1 MASYSLDAG
10 TFPDVLDQYLW
21 DRSRCSFIMGPL
33 GSGKTYASIV
43 RLLILMQEQE
53 PNAQGVRPTRFVAV
67 RNTYPDLTT
76 TTIKDFQEIFTPE
89 LGTMKMGSAEPPT
102 YRVSAHLADGTSI
115 KSEVIFL
122 ALDRAEAVKKLR
134 GIQAT
139 GFWLNEAKEL
149 EKPIIDMADLR
160 HGRYPSEAAGGVT
173 CTWHGMFGDTNAPD
187 EDSWYFKMAEQ
198 VQPKEWS
205 FLRQPGG
212 LFPTGNKKAD
222 GTEVFIP
229 NSEAEN
235 LPHLPEGYYDRGQA
249 GKADDW
255 IRVNLCNEYG
265 FLVDGRP
272 VHPEYVDSKH
282 CATEEIEYD
291 PALPLLLGID
301 FGRTP
306 AACAV
311 QFLPQWGRY
320 VAIDE
325 FVSED
330 MSQQLFAPELRVW
343 LNDRFKVTVEGLSKK
358 VRGWSD
364 PAGEAK
370 GQATEDTPRQI
381 LIANGIP
388 VLPAPSN
395 SPTLRRVAIANPA
408 RRLCM
413 DGMPAFQISP
423 RCRMLRKGLMGGFCY
438 RKLKVPGADRFHEV
452 PDKNIYSHIVEA
464 CEYVLLGEGEGVDA
478 LTPADDYGDGDPN
491 EGFQEFALLD

>member
-1 MASYSLDAG
+1 VASYSLDAG
-10 TFPDVLDQYLW
+10 VFPPILDQYIW
-21 DRSRCSFIMGPL
+21 GRDRCTFIMGPL

-43 RLLILMQEQE
+43 RMLILMQEQL
-53 PNAQGVRPTRFVAV
+53 PNDEGVRPSRFVAV

-76 TTIKDFQEIFTPE
+76 TTIKDFQEIFTPS
-89 LGTMKMGSAEPPT
+89 LGHMKMGGAEPPT
-102 YRVSAHLADGTSI
+102 FTVGVRLPDDTIVR
-115 KSEVIFL
+115 SEVIFL

-134 GIQAT
+134 GVQAT

-160 HGRYPSEAAGGVT
+160 HGRYPSEAAGGVK

-187 EDSWYFKMAEQ
+187 EDSWYFKMAELI
-198 VQPKEWS
+198 QPEEWT

-212 LFPTGNKKAD
+212 LFPTGTKRAN
-222 GTEVFIP
+222 GTEIFLP
-229 NSEAEN
+229 NEEAEN
-235 LPHLPEGYYDRGQA
+235 LPHLPEGYYEKGQQ

-255 IRVNLCNEYG
+255 IRVNLSNEYG

-272 VHPEYVDSKH
+272 VHPEYVDSVH
-282 CATEEIEYD
+282 CAAEPIPYD
-291 PALPLLLGID
+291 PNLPIILGID

-306 AACAV
+306 AAAV
-311 QFLPQWGRY
+311 VQYQPQWGRF

-330 MSQQLFAPELRVW
+330 MSQQLFAPELRLW
-343 LNDRFKVTVEGLSKK
+343 LNTNFQIDVVDLEKK

-364 PAGEAK
+364 PAGEAR

-381 LIANGIP
+381 LVANGIP
-388 VLPAPSN
+388 ILPAPSN
-395 SPTLRRVAIANPA
+395 SPTLRRVAVANPA

-413 DGMPAFQISP
+413 DGGPALRISP
-423 RCRMLRKGLMGGFCY
+423 KCRVLRKGLMGGFCY
-438 RKLKVPGADRFHEV
+438 RKLKVPGADRFHET

-464 CEYVLLGEGEGVDA
+464 LEYALLGEGEGVDA
-478 LTPADDYGDGDPN
+478 LIPAENFSGEGDDD
-491 EGFQEFALLD
+491 FQEYAIMD